1 MGKIKEKIKKVFSRK
16 EKPDT
21 TDAAEAKK
29 ETDKLKKKM
38 NFTGLWFWRKNK
50 QPKTEVNKA
59 EEMLQM
65 YLKYIP
71 QIRAL
76 ANGASLDSVTD
87 GQMIGRMYD
96 FFSDYH
102 GGVGGNVTAN
112 GFFHGTIP
120 QPMAADGNFED
131 ADTPADVYAN
141 GLDVPDQFLHP
152 NPKDKRKEAKP
163 VDVVGEL
170 ETVPTPFTLEGLDE
184 KIALF
189 KSKSKI
195 SVQRYAKAQIDGFL
209 KRLENRKKYRDNLEF
224 FGQFPNTTDDKIEA
238 LLKNYKLE
246 MQESELFIPTFPKE
260 AIDVMEKYT
269 DMCEKL
275 FNEKPVFYVIAEE
288 KDFKKKREKLDP
300 ILLVQ
305 SPFGFY
311 WSILGAWDQ
320 EMLLLSEL

>member
-1 MGKIKEKIKKVFSRK
+1 MSLF
-16 EKPDT
+16 
-21 TDAAEAKK
+21 
-29 ETDKLKKKM
+29 KKKKPADAEKKSESKSK
-38 NFTGLWFWRKNK
+38 FSGFWFWRKKK
-50 QPKTEVNKA
+50 QTEVNKA

-76 ANGASLDSVTD
+76 ANGSTLDGVSD

-96 FFSDYH
+96 FFADYT
-102 GGVGGNVTAN
+102 GRGNATT
-112 GFFHGTIP
+112 GFFHGI
-120 QPMAADGNFED
+120 AAAPD
-131 ADTPADVYAN
+131 ADAANFQDAETPADVAAN
-141 GLDVPDQFLHP
+141 GIDVPENFIHP
-152 NPKDKRKEAKP
+152 TQADKRRVAKP
-163 VDVVGEL
+163 VDVVSEL
-170 ETVPTPFTLEGLDE
+170 ETVPTPFTLEGLDD

-209 KRLENRKKYRDNLEF
+209 KRLENRKKYKDNFNF
-224 FGQFPNTTDDKIEA
+224 FAQFPNTTDDKIEN
-238 LLKNYKLE
+238 LLSNYKLE
-246 MQESELFIPTFPKE
+246 MNESELFIPTFPKE

-269 DMCEKL
+269 DICEKL
-275 FNEKPVFYVIAEE
+275 FNEKPVFYVIGEE

-311 WSILGAWDQ
+311 WQILGAWDK
-320 EMLLLSEL
+320 EMLLLNEL

>member
-1 MGKIKEKIKKVFSRK
+1 MGKIKDKIKDAFSRK
-16 EKPDT
+16 NKQ
-21 TDAAEAKK
+21 AEDAKK
-29 ETDKLKKKM
+29 ESDSLVKKM
-38 NFTGLWFWRKNK
+38 KFTGFWFWRKNK
-50 QPKTEVNKA
+50 KQSEVNKA

-76 ANGASLDSVTD
+76 ANGDTLNGVTD

-96 FFSDYH
+96 FFASYH
-102 GGVGGNVTAN
+102 GGVGNVATAT

-120 QPMAADGNFED
+120 NPQDVGNFED
-131 ADTPADVYAN
+131 AETLADVAAN
-141 GLDVPDQFLHP
+141 GLDVPDSFIHP
-152 NPKDKRKEAKP
+152 TQADKRKTAKP
-163 VDVVGEL
+163 VDVVSEL

-209 KRLENRKKYRDNLEF
+209 KRLENRKVYRDNFEF
-224 FGQFPNTTDDKIEA
+224 FSRFPNTTDDKIEN
-238 LLKNYKLE
+238 LLSNYKLE
-246 MQESELFIPTFPKE
+246 MNESELFIPTFPKE
-260 AIDVMEKYT
+260 AIEVMEKYT
-269 DMCEKL
+269 DVCEKL
-275 FNEKPVFYVIAEE
+275 FNEKPVFYVIGEE
-288 KDFKKKREKLDP
+288 KDFRKKREKLDP

-311 WSILGAWDQ
+311 WQILGAWDK
-320 EMLLLSEL
+320 EMLLLSQL

>member
-1 MGKIKEKIKKVFSRK
+1 MGKIVKKIKDALSRK
-16 EKPDT
+16 KKDPKKE
-21 TDAAEAKK
+21 AEDAKK
-29 ETDKLKKKM
+29 ESDSLAKKM
-38 NFTGLWFWRKNK
+38 KFTGLWFWRNK
-50 QPKTEVNKA
+50 KQSEVNKA

-76 ANGASLDSVTD
+76 ANGDNSNISD
-87 GQMIGRMYD
+87 GQYIGRMYD
-96 FFSDYH
+96 FFANYN
-102 GGVGGNVTAN
+102 GTADVIN
-112 GFFHGTIP
+112 PGFFQGTM
-120 QPMAADGNFED
+120 PMPMRDADGGGFSED
-131 ADTPADVYAN
+131 NIAAN

-152 NPKDKRKEAKP
+152 TDKRKVAKP
-163 VDVVGEL
+163 VDVVSEL

-184 KIALF
+184 KIAMF
-189 KSKSKI
+189 KSKSRI

-209 KRLENRKKYRDNLEF
+209 KRLENRKKYKENFSF
-224 FGQFPNTTDDKIEA
+224 FNQFPNTTDDKIDA

-246 MQESELFIPTFPKE
+246 MNESELFIPTFPKE
-260 AIDVMEKYT
+260 AVDIMEKYT
-269 DMCEKL
+269 DICEKL
-275 FNEKPVFYVIAEE
+275 FKEKPVFYVIAEE

-311 WSILGAWDQ
+311 WQILGAWDK

>member
-1 MGKIKEKIKKVFSRK
+1 MFGKKEKK
-16 EKPDT
+16 E
-21 TDAAEAKK
+21 AENAKK
-29 ETDKLKKKM
+29 ETDKLAKKL
-38 NFTGLWFWRKNK
+38 NFSGLWFWKK
-50 QPKTEVNKA
+50 WKKKDKKAEVNKA

-76 ANGASLDSVTD
+76 ANGETLTGVSD

-96 FFSDYH
+96 FFANYN
-102 GGVGGNVTAN
+102 GTQMVGVNP
-112 GFFHGTIP
+112 GFFHGAVP
-120 QPMAADGNFED
+120 LQAD
-131 ADTPADVYAN
+131 ADFSVDNLGAN
-141 GLDVPDQFLHP
+141 GLDVP
-152 NPKDKRKEAKP
+152 KDYLEGSKRKEAKP

-170 ETVPTPFTLEGLDE
+170 ETVPTPFTLEGLDD
-184 KIALF
+184 KIKLF

-209 KRLENRKKYRDNLEF
+209 KRLENRKLYHDNFGF
-224 FGQFPNTTDDKIEA
+224 FSKFPNTTDDKIEA

-246 MQESELFIPTFPKE
+246 MNETELFIPTFPKE
-260 AIDVMEKYT
+260 AIEVMEEYT

-275 FNEKPVFYVIAEE
+275 FKEKPVFYVIAEE
-288 KDFKKKREKLDP
+288 KDFRKKREKLDP

-311 WSILGAWDQ
+311 WQILGAWDK
-320 EMLLLSEL
+320 EMLLLTEL